1 MKSNKINI
9 PVIAIGGI
17 LRDDIPEIMA
27 TGISGIAVSGAVLNA
42 VNPMDEMRK
51 IIDEAEVGQKL
62 NER

>member
-1 MKSNKINI
+1 M
-9 PVIAIGGI
+9 AMTGI